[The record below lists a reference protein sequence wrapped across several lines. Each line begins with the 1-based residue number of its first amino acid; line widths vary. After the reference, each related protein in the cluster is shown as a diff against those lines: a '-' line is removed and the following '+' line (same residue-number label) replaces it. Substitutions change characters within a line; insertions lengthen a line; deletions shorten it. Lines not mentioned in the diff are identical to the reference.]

1 MVKLYSIIY
10 YNLINTQHF
19 QERQVFHVLTSI
31 FGEIKNNVIFVS
43 YVIVRMLSYVSKGNL
58 SPNLV
63 RIQNLLFRRNI
74 CPERFKF

>member
-19 QERQVFHVLTSI
+19 QERQAFHVLTSV
-31 FGEIKNNVIFVS
+31 FGEIKNNVILVS

-58 SPNLV
+58 GPNLV
-63 RIQNLLFRRNI
+63 RR
-74 CPERFKF
+74 